1 MGEVVCKGDFAGEG
15 EGLHAK
21 FACESDVS
29 RDDVAML
36 PVTAM
41 SPELTTL
48 YVVEILHSWAML
60 SVKATLQVKARF
72 ACEGY
77 VSRGDVASD
86 VACVDDVACD
96 GDVACKD
103 YVARGGDIAFVGDVV
118 CKGDFVGEGEVCM

>member
-1 MGEVVCKGDFAGEG
+1 MLPVTT
-15 EGLHAK
+15 
-21 FACESDVS
+21 
-29 RDDVAML
+29 ML

-48 YVVEILHSWAML
+48 YVVEIWHSWAML
-60 SVKATLQVKARF
+60 SVKATLQAKARF

-86 VACVDDVACD
+86 VACDDDVACD

-103 YVARGGDIAFVGDVV
+103 YVARGGDFAFVGDVV

>member
-86 VACVDDVACD
+86 VACDDDVACD
-96 GDVACKD
+96 GDVA
-103 YVARGGDIAFVGDVV
+103 
-118 CKGDFVGEGEVCM
+118 